1 MRLMRCFVPP
11 PLHEH
16 TQRLL
21 PRTAALHVARVLR
34 LRPGATLR
42 LFDGRG
48 GEFEAEI
55 VSIQRDQV
63 QVALHAHRPIERET
77 PLRISLLQSLARGER
92 MDFIVQKATE
102 LGVAEFSPIAT
113 EHSVVRLEQ
122 AAATRRR
129 EHWLQIAI
137 SACEQC
143 GRNRI
148 PAVHEVTDLSHATG
162 HAGGGARW
170 ILSPKAELSL
180 ADAIRRAVANE
191 KRLGER
197 DQGRN
202 SVASG
207 AASDITLLIGPEGG
221 FSEAEL
227 DLAHRM
233 DFQPC
238 HLGPRILRAETAP
251 VAALTIVQALMG
263 DLR

>member
-11 PLHEH
+11 PLQEH

-21 PRTAALHVARVLR
+21 PPSAALHVARVLR
-34 LRPGATLR
+34 LRPGATLS

-63 QVALHAHRPIERET
+63 QVAIRSHQAIEREP
-77 PLRISLLQSLARGER
+77 PLRISLLQGLARGER
-92 MDFIVQKATE
+92 MDFIVRKATE
-102 LGVAEFSPIAT
+102 LGVAEFLPIAT
-113 EHSVVRLEQ
+113 EHSVVRLAQ
-122 AAATRRR
+122 AAAARRR

-143 GRNRI
+143 GRNQI
-148 PAVHEVTDLSHATG
+148 PAVHEVADLSHATAPIG
-162 HAGGGARW
+162 AGARW
-170 ILSPKAELSL
+170 ILNPRAKLSL
-180 ADAIRRAVANE
+180 TDAVRR
-191 KRLGER
+191 
-197 DQGRN
+197 
-202 SVASG
+202 SVA
-207 AASDITLLIGPEGG
+207 AASSAVSLLIGPEGG

-227 DLAHRM
+227 DLARSM
-233 DFQPC
+233 DFEPC

-251 VAALTIVQALMG
+251 LAALTIVQALIG

>member
-11 PLHEH
+11 PLQEH

-21 PRTAALHVARVLR
+21 PRAAALHVARVLR
-34 LRPGATLR
+34 LRPGATLS

-48 GEFEAEI
+48 GEIEAEI
-55 VSIQRDQV
+55 VSVQRDQV
-63 QVALHAHRPIERET
+63 QVALRSHQAIERES
-77 PLRISLLQSLARGER
+77 PLHISLLQSLARGER

-102 LGVAEFSPIAT
+102 LGVAELLPIAT

-122 AAATRRR
+122 EAATRRR

-148 PAVHEVTDLSHATG
+148 PAVHAVTDLSRASAHLG
-162 HAGGGARW
+162 EGPRW
-170 ILSPKAELSL
+170 ILIPQSELSL
-180 ADAIRRAVANE
+180 ADAVRRAAPDA
-191 KRLGER
+191 G
-197 DQGRN
+197 
-202 SVASG
+202 SAI
-207 AASDITLLIGPEGG
+207 ALLIGPEGG

-227 DLAHRM
+227 DLARRLN
-233 DFQPC
+233 FQPC

-251 VAALTIVQALMG
+251 VAALTIVQALIG

>member
-11 PLHEH
+11 PLQEH

-21 PRTAALHVARVLR
+21 PRAAALHVARVLR
-34 LRPGATLR
+34 LRPGATLS

-48 GEFEAEI
+48 GEYEAE
-55 VSIQRDQV
+55 VLSVQRDQV
-63 QVALHAHRPIERET
+63 QVALGSHQAIERES
-77 PLRISLLQSLARGER
+77 PLRIRLLQSLARGER

-102 LGVAEFSPIAT
+102 LGVAEVLPIAT
-113 EHSVVRLEQ
+113 EHSVVRLEPT
-122 AAATRRR
+122 AAARRR
-129 EHWLQIAI
+129 EHWLQVAI

-148 PAVHEVTDLSHATG
+148 PAVHEVMDLSHATA
-162 HAGGGARW
+162 HAGEGARW
-170 ILSPKAELSL
+170 ILIPQAELSL
-180 ADAIRRAVANE
+180 AQVVHRVRADDASP
-191 KRLGER
+191 GER
-197 DQGRN
+197 AEGRT
-202 SVASG
+202 SG
-207 AASDITLLIGPEGG
+207 DAGTIAAITLLIGPEGG

-227 DLAHRM
+227 DLARRM
-233 DFQPC
+233 GFQAC